1 MACACC
7 GGDECCTSYT
17 PCVGKSYPSSLS
29 MDLTPG
35 TLDSGDSAVSA
46 LAVTALGL
54 TIGGMP
60 RSGCLTYEATQA
72 FGDGANNVAAG
83 SLALTCTGDAVAHCR
98 AGMSNGAAL
107 SYTSGGSIHYRW
119 YKNIGTV
126 SGQNVYIVYF
136 NFQNP
141 SVSLNTP
148 YVLSP
153 SGIQLNIRR
162 LCDNSSTAYQLNTG
176 EDFSIGHFQINY
188 VTGGTITGGE
198 LVGGSAGSLSY
209 YDDSYLEVTL

>member
-1 MACACC
+1 MA
-7 GGDECCTSYT
+7 
-17 PCVGKSYPSSLS
+17 
-29 MDLTPG
+29 LTPG

-60 RSGCLTYEATQA
+60 RSVCLTYEGTQA
-72 FGDGANNVAAG
+72 FGDGASNVVAG
-83 SLALTCTGDAVAHCR
+83 RLVLDCTGTAVAYCR
-98 AGMSNGAAL
+98 AAMSNGADL
-107 SYTSGGSIHYRW
+107 SYTSGGTIHYRW

-153 SGIQLNIRR
+153 SGVQLNIRR

-176 EDFSIGHFQINY
+176 EDYAIGNFQVNY